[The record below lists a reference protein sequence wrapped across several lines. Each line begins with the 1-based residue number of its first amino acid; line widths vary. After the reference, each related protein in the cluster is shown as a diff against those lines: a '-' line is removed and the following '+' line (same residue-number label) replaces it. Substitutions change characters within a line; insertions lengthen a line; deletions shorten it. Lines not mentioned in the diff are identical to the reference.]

1 MLIHGH
7 EGGVQDRDD
16 RRAPERQDARG
27 AVPRGRRRAQGR
39 RSTIPLFAHGSTRA
53 GQGTRAVD
61 DLVKSIPVLSNLLL
75 VGAEQDDLSRCAARF
90 CRTASWPEPCVAL
103 VSAFLGVC
111 VILKRIVFVSA
122 AISQISSLG
131 VACAFLVAGLF
142 GHHAS
147 EVKSRFLSG
156 PGATSIVFACLAA
169 IFLAR
174 QVSEKRI
181 TRESILGIGY
191 LLPAGLTLLILD
203 ALSAEAHAIEDILFG
218 NSVFVSVEQLP
229 GAGGDGRRG
238 AADPFRP
245 LQGVRVHVARSRDGH
260 RFRSAHAA
268 VQPDLAPDHRVH
280 DCRVDH
286 VHRGPAGLRLH
297 GHPGLGGLTLTER
310 LGKAFLLS
318 VVFGVSSALV
328 GFYLSFVFSLPTGP
342 AMLTTAG
349 LFLIPGGARTLVVR
363 WRPGGGGA

>member
-1 MLIHGH
+1 
-7 EGGVQDRDD
+7 
-16 RRAPERQDARG
+16 
-27 AVPRGRRRAQGR
+27 
-39 RSTIPLFAHGSTRA
+39 
-53 GQGTRAVD
+53 VD
-61 DLVKSIPVLSNLLL
+61 DLVKSIPVLSRLLL
-75 VGAEQDDLSRCAARF
+75 VERNGMTFLDALPILQNGILAGAL
-90 CRTASWPEPCVAL
+90 VAL
-103 VSAFLGVC
+103 VSAFLGVY

-218 NSVFVSVEQLP
+218 NSVFVSVEQLWVQ
-229 GAGGDGRRG
+229 AVT
-238 AADPFRP
+238 A
-245 LQGVRVHVARSRDGH
+245 
-260 RFRSAHAA
+260 AA
-268 VQPDLAPDHRVH
+268 VLLIHFVLYKEFVFTSLDPETAT
-280 DCRVDH
+280 
-286 VHRGPAGLRLH
+286 ASGLRTRLFNRILLLTIAFTIAVSIMSI
-297 GHPGLGGLTLTER
+297 GALPVFAFMVIPASAALTLTER
-310 LGKAFLLS
+310 LGRAFVLS

-349 LFLIPGGARTLVVR
+349 LFLIPGGARTLFVR